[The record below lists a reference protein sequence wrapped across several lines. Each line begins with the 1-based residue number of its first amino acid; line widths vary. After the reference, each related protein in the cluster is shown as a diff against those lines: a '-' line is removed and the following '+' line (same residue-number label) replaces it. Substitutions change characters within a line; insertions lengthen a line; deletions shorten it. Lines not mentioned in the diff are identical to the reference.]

1 MKLSR
6 SHFQDKE
13 KTTVKRILLVAAA
26 ALMLLNTLVVPTV
39 VHADG
44 TPYTNCGGNSI
55 CKP

>member
-1 MKLSR
+1 M
-6 SHFQDKE
+6 
-13 KTTVKRILLVAAA
+13 KRILLVAAA

-44 TPYTNCGGNSI
+44 GANGTNCGGNSM